1 MFSQIEKL
9 EDDRK
14 RLIHGRR
21 VFGFAAAV
29 CLVVMFASV
38 VADLFGIG
46 AGPHTMQIW
55 IMFILAVLAI
65 YRVISLGDDLGMVQ
79 RALISEYKAL

>member
-1 MFSQIEKL
+1 MFSKIEKL

-21 VFGFAAAV
+21 VFGIAAV
-29 CLVVMFASV
+29 ICMMVMFGCV
-38 VADLFGIG
+38 VADLVGIG

-55 IMFILAVLAI
+55 IMVALAAI
-65 YRVISLGDDLGMVQ
+65 ALFKVISLGDDLGMVQ
-79 RALISEYKAL
+79 RALISEYKAQ